1 MKGREKPS
9 YLHSATPNKS
19 LPKRPR
25 VHPFK
30 MSEIGTEKDRRNV
43 YLRMKPKSGKSN
55 TFVALDDT
63 TLTPIL
69 NEAQKSRKGV
79 FQQYK
84 FTKIFGAECQ
94 QEEIFNETCNTPL
107 TNFLHGA
114 NCLLFA
120 YGATNAGKTFTIQGN
135 SEKPGII
142 PRSLN
147 LLFNSIKD
155 KVSKD
160 VKFKP
165 EKLNNVVWLRPEEIE
180 KDREIKESILNFN
193 LEKNK
198 TSRSASAMSTHSE
211 PSQLGVSTIIDS
223 SGVFQS
229 FQAMKMNLK
238 DEAIELGEDAS
249 SVFSVW
255 VSYAEI
261 YNENIYDLLQP
272 TSIRP
277 NKPLLMGEND
287 KREVFIKGLT
297 EVCVHSADEAYK
309 VFLFGQHNL
318 HQASTSVNHLSSRS
332 HSIFSIKLV
341 KHLNVELPQ
350 FTTLSSCTFV
360 DLAGAERAK
369 KTKNAGERMKESQSI
384 NTSLH
389 VLGKCLEI
397 LRHNQK
403 NRDTRLLPCRESKL
417 TRLFQRAL
425 EGKEVL
431 TMIVNINQDEELF
444 DETLNVLKFS
454 AIAME
459 LQFDRVHD
467 STKLLDYIEELKK
480 NVQEEKNKNMTLE
493 IQIRREAYTHF
504 RKIMQDMENSYKQR
518 LKNEREV
525 FAECEELNANL
536 YQMYL
541 KNAGKRSRIEDSEDE
556 DDDDA
561 DDGDDDIVAE
571 EDDKEKI
578 KFLQNKVEAL
588 MGLVENAEKMKID
601 HIALQTKHSKLQFE
615 LATVKQELET
625 ALKINK
631 ATAQDGGEDA
641 MEDGIKVLKEQLF
654 KYQNLVKER
663 NSDIEKLNKLLEDA
677 RVEYTAHFEQH
688 EDFAA
693 RNEELEKMVADR
705 DIMIEDLEAKL
716 DISSKKLAQQQ
727 ERSNNKELEEAENN
741 KKLKFLCEIPRV
753 SSRAKRLV
761 ELSLGKRSMEEI
773 NKSERSTNKFA
784 KFSVDNSEIYNY
796 FSHLFLFYFYSLT
809 FLTIISFILAKGL
822 MLSSSFILIRS
833 VTELLFHKCLIKN
846 AAHFWSYFIKEVARD
861 EYKFK
866 IIQLESEMK
875 KLQKENETLKSLPKS
890 PNSSEVKALEL
901 LVASHEDQLK
911 KYIEKFKNQE
921 EANKF
926 LEDELCHLKASSICS
941 NQEAMEK
948 EISILQAEV
957 KETAKGRKELMDKVE
972 IISKELEESKRSL
985 QLAEMA
991 LSEEQNN
998 TKAMRRICETEKKE
1012 LLSKLEQVQ
1021 EETTRLVVCCDKL
1034 EKENTGLKLLN
1045 MELEEAV
1052 KVKEEQMEDFKTR
1065 RNAQFETYEN
1075 LLKNERELRERE
1087 QREVHQ
1093 LHNVMLALTPKKNEQ
1108 LIAKLEKEKKSD
1120 FMYELQCTKVIEGVS
1135 SNKACKSRRQKKE
1148 QKENALDDD
1157 IQPVSFPERAIKPD
1171 PDIRQLRP
1179 RKKILYSN
1187 EDEQKVDVG
1196 LMKSRSKRL

>member
-741 KKLKFLCEIPRV
+741 KKLKFLCE
-753 SSRAKRLV
+753 
-761 ELSLGKRSMEEI
+761 
-773 NKSERSTNKFA
+773 
-784 KFSVDNSEIYNY
+784 
-796 FSHLFLFYFYSLT
+796 
-809 FLTIISFILAKGL
+809 
-822 MLSSSFILIRS
+822 
-833 VTELLFHKCLIKN
+833 
-846 AAHFWSYFIKEVARD
+846 ARD